1 MPHAR
6 MPTPGAI
13 ALAIAMMLSTACAGP
28 QTTGVATTPEPPE
41 YDADTLD
48 CVADAIEAEEW
59 RGCLEGVVVDW
70 MVWVGV

>member
-28 QTTGVATTPEPPE
+28 RMPSAMPEPPE
-41 YDADTLD
+41 YGAETLD
-48 CVADAIEAEEW
+48 CVADALEAEEW
-59 RGCLEGVVVDW
+59 RGCLEEVVLDW